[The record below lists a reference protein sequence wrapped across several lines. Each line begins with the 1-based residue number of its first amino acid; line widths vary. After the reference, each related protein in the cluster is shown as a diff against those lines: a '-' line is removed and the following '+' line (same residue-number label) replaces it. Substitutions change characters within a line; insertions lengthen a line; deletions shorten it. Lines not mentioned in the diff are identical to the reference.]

1 MYIPF
6 WELARKPDKR
16 YYLWLGQGTFSKRM
30 IADVKEEKIN

>member
-16 YYLWLGQGTFSKRM
+16 YYLWLGQGTGTLDSMDLFQN
-30 IADVKEEKIN
+30 A